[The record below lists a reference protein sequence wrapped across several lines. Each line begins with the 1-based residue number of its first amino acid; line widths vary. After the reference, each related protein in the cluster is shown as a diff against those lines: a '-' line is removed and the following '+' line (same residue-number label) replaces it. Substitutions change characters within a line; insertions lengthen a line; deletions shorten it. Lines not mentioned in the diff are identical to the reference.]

1 MASESEL
8 SKLQAVKELI
18 FGQEIE
24 DYSAEFKKIH
34 QLITDNAIKID
45 SNNTNLEKTIADL
58 EKSINNRIDKL
69 EAEMLKKINL
79 LDNKKT
85 DRAKL
90 GKMLIQIGEKLQDN
104 S

>member
-18 FGQEIE
+18 FGQEIQNY
-24 DYSAEFKKIH
+24 DAEFKDIH
-34 QLITDNAIKID
+34 KQIGDNKTQNIEDTLNQEKAL
-45 SNNTNLEKTIADL
+45 SHLEKTITARIDRLEADL
-58 EKSINNRIDKL
+58 IKRLTI
-69 EAEMLKKINL
+69 
-79 LDNKKT
+79 LDNKKA

-104 S
+104 

>member
-18 FGQEIE
+18 FGQEIQ
-24 DYSAEFKKIH
+24 DYDAEFKEIH
-34 QLITDNAIKID
+34 KAIGENKAQNAEDTVNQEKAL
-45 SNNTNLEKTIADL
+45 NQLEKAITSRIDRLEADL
-58 EKSINNRIDKL
+58 
-69 EAEMLKKINL
+69 MKKITA

-104 S
+104 